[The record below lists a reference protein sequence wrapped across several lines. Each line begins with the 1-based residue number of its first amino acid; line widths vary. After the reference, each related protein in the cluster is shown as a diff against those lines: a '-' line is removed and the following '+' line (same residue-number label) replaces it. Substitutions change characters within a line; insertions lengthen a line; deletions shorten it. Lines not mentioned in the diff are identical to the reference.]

1 MASTTASDAHTH
13 EAGIPAALYTALR
26 ILGLVVLVLML
37 VSIVY
42 AGWITIANWGSIK
55 V

>member
-1 MASTTASDAHTH
+1 MSSSTTAEQKSSF
-13 EAGIPAALYTALR
+13 YTALR
-26 ILGLVVLVLML
+26 ILGIVVLVLML

-42 AGWITIANWGSIK
+42 AGWISVSNWGAIS